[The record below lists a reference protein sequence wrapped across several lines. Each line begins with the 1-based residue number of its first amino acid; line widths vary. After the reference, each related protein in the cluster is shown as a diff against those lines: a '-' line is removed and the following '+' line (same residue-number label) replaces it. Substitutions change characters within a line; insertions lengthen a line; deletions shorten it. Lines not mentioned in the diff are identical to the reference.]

1 MKERRLIGTG
11 GVILL
16 VSLVATPAFGQSAT
30 PPAVQHDLAG
40 RDQCLMCHTAGAMEA
55 VPDAPANHADRP
67 NEACLWCHAADAS
80 MQTATPT
87 AVAHELEGRDQCM
100 MCHTPGRMEPV
111 PDAPADHEGRAD
123 NLCTLCHATP

>member
-1 MKERRLIGTG
+1 MIDRRFIGTG

-16 VSLVATPAFGQSAT
+16 VGLVATPAFGQA

-55 VPDAPANHADRP
+55 VPDVPANHADP
-67 NEACLWCHAADAS
+67 ANETCKWCHAADAA
-80 MQTATPT
+80 MQTATPP
-87 AVAHELEGRDQCM
+87 AIAHELEGRDQCL

-111 PDAPADHEGRAD
+111 PDTPADHEGRAEGF
-123 NLCTLCHATP
+123 CQLCHTAG